1 MLTKLRP
8 ITRESGALM
17 HLSIPII
24 LTQIATQAMGFVD
37 TTMAG
42 QVSPADLAAI
52 ALGTSLWIPVLL
64 LLRGVIMALTP
75 VVAYHRGAH
84 EFQVNA
90 VAFFL
95 MVWVELMGGGRGEGG
110 GKGRKGEIKERA
122 RRKGKMWIRERYVSL

>member
-1 MLTKLRP
+1 MLTKFRP
-8 ITRESGALM
+8 FTRESGALM

-52 ALGTSLWIPVLL
+52 ALGTSLWIPELL

-75 VVAYHRGAH
+75 VVAYHRGARDFQSISV
-84 EFQVNA
+84 EFFQ
-90 VAFFL
+90 
-95 MVWVELMGGGRGEGG
+95 MVWLALIPLIIVGTILLSGYMD
-110 GKGRKGEIKERA
+110 A
-122 RRKGKMWIRERYVSL
+122 